1 MSFHMT
7 RESFIVITDGI
18 NLLPIIRRIGGRRCF
33 LISSQEYTELSFR
46 AFETDS
52 PASGPLVVRNNLR
65 LNLKISSGS
74 RMCVYGM
81 QVIDR
86 AVIPQMSG
94 GNLQLGLVQQAS
106 TLKGLMQCQ
115 HLWLRGHLLLQPP
128 YSDKSAFLSY
138 SVSPHSLL
146 SPLFIPLY

>member
-1 MSFHMT
+1 MT
-7 RESFIVITDGI
+7 RESLIVITDGI
-18 NLLPIIRRIGGRRCF
+18 NLLTIIMRIGGRKCF
-33 LISSQEYTELSFR
+33 LISSQEYTELSLK
-46 AFETDS
+46 AFETDP

-94 GNLQLGLVQQAS
+94 GNLQLGLV
-106 TLKGLMQCQ
+106 
-115 HLWLRGHLLLQPP
+115 
-128 YSDKSAFLSY
+128 
-138 SVSPHSLL
+138 
-146 SPLFIPLY
+146 